1 MAFVVIN
8 TVRASATDLPN
19 ILAEVLGLGLDILG
33 AQSGFK
39 SARLIASEDKTEA
52 ALIIEWDSRDHFV
65 AYRQSATGRTLV
77 ERAAELHPHIAFYE
91 VIQAIEP
98 TS

>member
-1 MAFVVIN
+1 MPFVVIN
-8 TVRASATDLPN
+8 TVRASAKDLPG
-19 ILAEVLGLGLDILG
+19 ILAEVQGLGLGGLR

-39 SARLIASEDKTEA
+39 SARLVAAEDGTEA

-65 AYRQSATGRTLV
+65 AYRQTEVGRKLV
-77 ERAAELHPHIAFYE
+77 QRAADLHPHISFYDVVE
-91 VIQAIEP
+91 AIDP